1 MEIYNFMRPRV
12 TIPMLENLNAPN
24 RFVISSGVGCLCG
37 LKMDYK
43 GLMDASIA
51 LQIVQFG

>member
-1 MEIYNFMRPRV
+1 MRPRV
-12 TIPMLENLNAPN
+12 TIPMLENLNTPN

-43 GLMDASIA
+43 GLMDASIT